1 MSKVKSIKNQERPKI
16 LISISSDHVLHIERD
31 FENLDLKEIGLLLV
45 GLESVKD
52 DLIYKIQNELE
63 PVYEISNDE
72 GVYESDS
79 GDEIDL

>member
-45 GLESVKD
+45 ALESVKD